1 MCETNAYM
9 AYTDNTI
16 WRDLTRTWTSE
27 ASYRLSEALTRYGQ
41 AKMKQASRRRLCGR
55 QPRINADISGGR
67 ETTLRQFNPPTWA
80 SDAGSSGNPCGM
92 APPCPRGHALSLAS
106 EGQAPDPKS
115 FLGVKQ
121 YCCGSRAH
129 HIASPSAAINPSKKH
144 QGLAALLVSIARLQ
158 ATNKVDVHHPLD
170 LRVP

>member
-9 AYTDNTI
+9 PYTDNTI
-16 WRDLTRTWTSE
+16 WRDFTRTWTSE

-55 QPRINADISGGR
+55 QLRINADISGGR

-129 HIASPSAAINPSKKH
+129 HSLTFRRDQSQQEAPRPRGTTCEHCKAASYKQGRCAPSA
-144 QGLAALLVSIARLQ
+144 
-158 ATNKVDVHHPLD
+158 
-170 LRVP
+170 